1 MVCSGQAREDTSREM
16 KHLLD
21 FLINIGYLQSTER
34 VGRATNSEIRRWF
47 ERDSVEVNGE
57 RAKWDDPVP
66 AARESLV
73 LHPKSKR
80 RTTLW

>member
-1 MVCSGQAREDTSREM
+1 MNH

-21 FLINIGYLQSTER
+21 LLINIGYLQSVEK

-47 ERDSVEVNGE
+47 DRGSVEVNGE
-57 RAKWDDPVP
+57 RAAWDDPVP
-66 AARESLV
+66 VVWESLV
-73 LHPKSKR
+73 VHPNGKR